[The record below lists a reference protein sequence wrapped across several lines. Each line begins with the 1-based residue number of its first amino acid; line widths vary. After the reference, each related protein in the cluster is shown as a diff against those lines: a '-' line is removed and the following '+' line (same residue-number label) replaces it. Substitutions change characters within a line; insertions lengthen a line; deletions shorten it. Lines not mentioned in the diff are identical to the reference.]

1 MQGTSPS
8 SSSTSSKRKI
18 TQIDTP
24 YLSAAERKKRKP
36 LSCDPCR
43 QLKRKCDRG
52 KPCRQCSENNKQCSY
67 KQATAHLLQ
76 NGNNGNR
83 SSDHIVQ
90 DSSPISAH
98 ASSSSSPMLTAESP
112 HPFQQHLRFPE
123 QLTDKLFVDVL
134 LTFWFQE
141 LDYMYDAVNN
151 TALHLNWKANSLD
164 LSSRSVF
171 RPLLAILLALTGQLR
186 PRELDKAFRDA
197 KVLAPSS
204 AHLATRGFEYAIRFT
219 DDYLD
224 TYDPTKDVFVLE
236 YLHASMH
243 VMAYLK
249 NCGRK
254 THVRNRI
261 ARDISCLQLAH
272 IHLLDSN
279 SPRNRSN
286 LFKTPLQRQS
296 ARRLFWSYFQYDRFY
311 IMIDNASS
319 YCLQA
324 NQCDI
329 WMCDEVGQMMHIQ
342 DLCREIDVSTMLHEQ
357 PSQPFNNPARLKS
370 KPLLATME
378 EVQMCKVE
386 ARLIAPFS
394 RFSSAMLQAAAI
406 GGKTTDAVLH
416 IPLTSPDPNAAASEE
431 VLEALRCFT
440 AAGTLDKQLLQLQ
453 NRYEVEFGVAKSFK
467 GPLRASS
474 MQWQN
479 NVLCITLAKLRR
491 DAAVCL
497 GMAIPRIADDPTWLN
512 RRRVETAATLLQYAL
527 VLPQDFHHS
536 ALCWSFF
543 LFYISEPIMELM
555 YSALDQSIVLWQAQE
570 ILKLALQG
578 RNLLCHIARES
589 QMNLA
594 LQLAR
599 DICHCAAIE
608 VLQRCDVQADLCRA
622 VQDPNIEDID
632 AEGIAEEWRRLMER
646 RRMKRNGQVDVL
658 LKGGAPIREDLNN
671 GDISSNNRD
680 YVPISHLLSDERST
694 HPPPQQ
700 DQQYQ
705 PLDFGGLDQSEWL
718 EALFAFE
725 MPSNL
730 QSLQLVPNTTSSI
743 DINSNNNN
751 ISESIPDTRPPTTSS
766 RPGTYRTYL
775 DRFMN

>member
-1 MQGTSPS
+1 MQEASP
-8 SSSTSSKRKI
+8 SSSTSSKRKS

-24 YLSAAERKKRKP
+24 HLSAAERKKRKP

-52 KPCRQCSENNKQCSY
+52 KPCKQCGENNKQCSY
-67 KQATAHLLQ
+67 KQATAHLVQ
-76 NGNNGNR
+76 NGQA
-83 SSDHIVQ
+83 DT
-90 DSSPISAH
+90 SPLSAH
-98 ASSSSSPMLTAESP
+98 ASPSSSPLHTSESP
-112 HPFQQHLRFPE
+112 HPFQQSLRFPE
-123 QLTDKLFVDVL
+123 QLTDKRFVDVL

-151 TALHLNWKANSLD
+151 TALHLNWKANALD
-164 LSSRSVF
+164 LSPRSVF
-171 RPLLAILLALTGQLR
+171 RPLLAVLLALTGQLR
-186 PRELDKAFRDA
+186 PRELDRAFRDA
-197 KVLAPSS
+197 RVLAPSS
-204 AHLATRGFEYAIRFT
+204 AHLAPRAFDFAIRFT

-342 DLCREIDVSTMLHEQ
+342 DLCREIDVSSMLDEQ
-357 PSQPFNNPARLKS
+357 PSQPINNPARLKS
-370 KPLLATME
+370 KPLLATIE
-378 EVQMCKVE
+378 EVQTCKVE

-394 RFSSAMLQAAAI
+394 SFSSAMLQAAAI

-416 IPLTSPDPNAAASEE
+416 IPLTSLDPNAAASEE
-431 VLEALRCFT
+431 VMEALRCFT

-474 MQWQN
+474 SQWQN

-555 YSALDQSIVLWQAQE
+555 YSALDQSIVPWQAQE

-632 AEGIAEEWRRLMER
+632 AEGIADEWRRLMER
-646 RRMKRNGQVDVL
+646 RRMKRNGQVDSPAFPN
-658 LKGGAPIREDLNN
+658 KGSAPVREDSSN
-671 GDISSNNRD
+671 GEMPYNNRD
-680 YVPISHLLSDERST
+680 YVPISQLLSDERST
-694 HPPPQQ
+694 HPPSHH

-730 QSLQLVPNTTSSI
+730 QSLQLVPNTTS
-743 DINSNNNN
+743 DIPTFNN
-751 ISESIPDTRPPTTSS
+751 IEPIPDTRPANISS